1 MSDPVLD
8 PPGTDPLAPLAPA
21 FYPPEDIAIGMR
33 ALQDALS
40 RDAPQAEILAAANRV
55 AGELN
60 VRMGV
65 HIVECTPDTVA
76 GTMPV
81 LGNRQPFGLLHG
93 GANAVL
99 AESLGSFHAS
109 LLAGSDRQ
117 PVGVELN
124 CTHHRAMTAG
134 LVHGRSTALHAG
146 RTMMSFE
153 IIISRE
159 TGERVCT
166 ARLSCIARPGG

>member
-1 MSDPVLD
+1 MPDLALD
-8 PPGTDPLAPLAPA
+8 PPGTDPPPPPPPD
-21 FYPPEDIAIGMR
+21 FYPPEDIRIGMR

-40 RDAPQAEILAAANRV
+40 KGAPQAEILAAANRV

-65 HIVECTPDTVA
+65 QIVECTPDTVA

-109 LLAGSDRQ
+109 LLAGPGRV
-117 PVGVELN
+117 PVGIELN

-134 LVHGRSTALHAG
+134 LVYGRSAALHTG
-146 RTMMSFE
+146 RTMMTLE
-153 IIISRE
+153 IVISRE

-166 ARLSCIARPGG
+166 ARLSCLVQPGG

>member
-1 MSDPVLD
+1 MPDPVLD
-8 PPGTDPLAPLAPA
+8 PPETDSPA
-21 FYPPEDIAIGMR
+21 SPPADLYPPEDIGIGMR

-40 RDAPQAEILAAANRV
+40 VGEPAEILAAANRV

-60 VRMGV
+60 DRMGV
-65 HIVECTPDTVA
+65 QIVECNPDTVA

-109 LLAGSDRQ
+109 LLAGPGRV

-124 CTHHRAMTAG
+124 CTHHRAVTAG

-146 RTMMSFE
+146 RTMMTFE
-153 IIISRE
+153 IVISRE
-159 TGERVCT
+159 SGERVCT
-166 ARLSCIARPGG
+166 ARLSCIVRPGG